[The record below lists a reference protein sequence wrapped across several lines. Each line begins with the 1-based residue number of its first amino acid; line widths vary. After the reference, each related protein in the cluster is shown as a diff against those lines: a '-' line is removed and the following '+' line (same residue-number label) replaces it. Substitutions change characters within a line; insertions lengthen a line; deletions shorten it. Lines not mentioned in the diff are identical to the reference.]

1 MQTDSILNIERAVL
15 STIIFDPK
23 RVYELESLKIDDF
36 YHPFH
41 QALYKAM
48 IELNEQDK
56 PIDEEFLKEQL
67 QKSNNFDEI
76 IFLDVLST
84 TPISNLGI
92 YAEEIREHSKALKI
106 KELVLKIAKNIDEDT
121 TNVNSAISYLEAELE
136 NLQKSDR
143 SVAKKQKLSD
153 MLNKHT
159 QPTIT
164 YGTGLEFLDNVL
176 GGGFELGQLVTITGE
191 QESGKTQLVNQ
202 ILFNIASGFKCLYFS
217 LEFNERQLIE
227 YTKKKIK
234 SCNLSFDRFDNINV
248 ITDEMTT
255 GNIDDILI
263 DIKQEYRENG
273 TKFVVIDSQMML
285 YEDDTTLKYSTSEE
299 RITSIFRK
307 LHNLSKKLDICILL
321 IAQSSKEDNKSR
333 KIEIFG
339 SKKAA
344 HLARVMIHINYD
356 REKDAEE
363 QNGTREIFIAKNK
376 QNGKIAK
383 IQVFF
388 DKERLE
394 FIEKNTLA
402 TTKNEIDL
410 SQLTAYDV
418 I

>member
-1 MQTDSILNIERAVL
+1 MQTDSVLNIERAVL

-41 QALYKAM
+41 QHLYKA
-48 IELNEQDK
+48 ILELNEQDK

-84 TPISNLGI
+84 TPISNLSV
-92 YAEEIREHSKALKI
+92 YVEEIREHSKALRI
-106 KELVLKIAKNIDEDT
+106 KELALKIAKNIDEDNA
-121 TNVNSAISYLEAELE
+121 NVNSVINYLETELE
-136 NLQKSDR
+136 NLQKSDV
-143 SVAKKQKLSD
+143 SIKDEDISLKD
-153 MLNKHT
+153 MLSQKT
-159 QPTIT
+159 APKVV
-164 YGTGLEFLDNVL
+164 YSTGLEFLDKVL
-176 GGGFELGQLVTITGE
+176 DGGFEMGQLVTITGE

-202 ILFNIASGFKCLYFS
+202 ILFNIAQGFKCLYFS
-217 LEFNERQLIE
+217 LEFNKRQLIE
-227 YTKKKIK
+227 YTKHKIK
-234 SCNLSFDRFDNINV
+234 TCNFDIDRFDNIKV

-255 GNIDDILI
+255 GNIDDVII
-263 DIKQEYRENG
+263 AIKQKYRKYG
-273 TKFVVIDSQMML
+273 TKFVVIDSQMMI
-285 YEDDTTLKYSTSEE
+285 YEDDENNKYTTSEE
-299 RITSIFRK
+299 KITSIFRK

-344 HLARVMIHINYD
+344 HIARIMIHINYD

-363 QNGTREIFIAKNK
+363 QNGIREIFIAKNK

-388 DKERLE
+388 DKNRLE
-394 FIEKNTLA
+394 FIDCNNSNPL
-402 TTKNEIDL
+402 TKVKKAKSALELI
-410 SQLTAYDV
+410 
-418 I
+418 